1 MRKSLHLTQETPSI
15 AVVRALSILEAVAG
29 RANGLTNSEI
39 ALRMKIP
46 KSSASYILRALESAG
61 FVRRNRETGKYH
73 LGSAVISLG
82 HRALAGLD
90 IRQIAQPVLR
100 NLVERYGF
108 SAHLAILD
116 RGQAM
121 YIERFESS
129 GFVRMNTWIGRRM
142 DLHSTAVGKVLA
154 AHLPKDEAE
163 ALFRGKDLTRYTP
176 DTITLHGRL
185 MKELEKVKVQGY
197 GVDDEENS
205 VGVRCVAV
213 PVFNAEGS
221 VEAAVGVTSIVG
233 ELEKA
238 ALPKIAEHLKVAARK
253 ISTALGHGSMDLR
266 P

>member
-1 MRKSLHLTQETPSI
+1 MRKSLHQTQETPSI
-15 AVVRALSILEAVAG
+15 AVVRALSILEAVAA

-39 ALRMKIP
+39 ATRMKIP
-46 KSSASYILRALESAG
+46 KSSASYILRALETAG
-61 FVRRNRETGKYH
+61 FVRRNRESGKYH

-82 HRALAGLD
+82 HRALAGMD

-100 NLVERYGF
+100 SLVERTGF

-116 RGQAM
+116 RGRAM
-121 YIERFESS
+121 YIERFEST

-142 DLHSTAVGKVLA
+142 DLHSTAVGKALA
-154 AHLPKDEAE
+154 AHLPRETAE

-185 MKELEKVKVQGY
+185 MKELEKVRAQGY

-213 PVFNAEGS
+213 PVFNAEGA
-221 VEAAVGVTSIVG
+221 VEAALGVTSIVS
-233 ELEKA
+233 ELSRVNVPKVAEQLKA
-238 ALPKIAEHLKVAARK
+238 AGRK
-253 ISTALGHGSMDLR
+253 ISTALGHGSMAMR